1 MQPLQSGLVHR
12 FECLPQSMV
21 RVLSTGWSQSAQ
33 LCSSALTRLTSSR
46 LRCPF
51 WLWEIVATVLT
62 GYRMRVLLLGVGFDL
77 IIAAIIA
84 TVMAMMRM
92 PTQIAPIQLTI
103 SHGFMA
109 APVRLHALR

>member
-1 MQPLQSGLVHR
+1 
-12 FECLPQSMV
+12 MV
-21 RVLSTGWSQSAQ
+21 RVLSSGCSQSAQ

-51 WLWEIVATVLT
+51 WLWEIVATGLT

-92 PTQIAPIQLTI
+92 PTQIAPIHEVSSQGEKSVMI
-103 SHGFMA
+103 
-109 APVRLHALR
+109 APVRLRALR